1 MARDRLMDSIENLA
15 DSQNEMR
22 QKIKRLES
30 EKADLLKAAARAVMD
45 FEEHQII
52 FRNRGDIMRT
62 ADCTEQIE
70 SLESAIAKARPTTPD
85 TTKRG
90 SRRRFGGHPPR
101 QARPAGGA

>member
-15 DSQNEMR
+15 DFQDDMR

-30 EKADLLKAAARAVMD
+30 EKADLLEALDQLAYLTWESTGTYPEQWEQAY
-45 FEEHQII
+45 
-52 FRNRGDIMRT
+52 GDYQ
-62 ADCTEQIE
+62 A
-70 SLESAIAKARPTTPD
+70 AIAKARPATLD

-101 QARPAGGA
+101 QAQPTGGA